1 MVKKYL
7 CCFICIVFSI
17 CCFSQKIKTVD
28 GEYTYVVPENVN
40 LDKAKYIAL
49 ERLKIQLIEEE
60 FGATV
65 SQSNSTLVK
74 NNNGKSDVDFVLIG
88 GSEVNGEWIET
99 IGTPRYNIYYENN
112 MLVVSVK
119 AKGRIREIISTA
131 VDVKSLVLRNG
142 IEDRF
147 ESDTFKSGDDLYI
160 SFQSPTNGYLVVYL
174 VDTEQRAFCL
184 LPYQNLNEGSFN
196 VEANKRYV
204 LFSTQTASSELK
216 PYVDEYTMTCTHDQE
231 INQLYVIFST
241 SPFVKAID
249 DKLEKELPREL
260 SNEDFQKWLA
270 KYRTRDTNM
279 VVKKTTITIRK

>member
-74 NNNGKSDVDFVLIG
+74 NNNGKSDVDFVSIG

-184 LPYQNLNEGSFN
+184 LPYQNMKEGFFN
-196 VEANKRYV
+196 VEANKRYI
-204 LFSTQTASSELK
+204 LFSTQTAASELK

>member
-28 GEYTYVVPENVN
+28 GEYTYIVPENVN

-60 FGATV
+60 FGSTV

-74 NNNGKSDVDFVLIG
+74 NSNGKSDVDFVSIG

-99 IGTPRYNIYYENN
+99 IGTPRYNIYYEKD

-119 AKGRIREIISTA
+119 ARIREIISTA

-174 VDTEQRAFCL
+174 VDTDQRAFCL
-184 LPYQNLNEGSFN
+184 LPYQNMKEGSFN

>member
-1 MVKKYL
+1 M
-7 CCFICIVFSI
+7 IFSI
-17 CCFSQKIKTVD
+17 CCFAQKIKTVD
-28 GEYTYVVPENVN
+28 GEYTYVVPENIN
-40 LDKAKYIAL
+40 LDKAKHIAL

-74 NNNGKSDVDFVLIG
+74 NSNGESDVDFVSIG
-88 GSEVNGEWIET
+88 GSEVKGEWIET
-99 IGTPRYNIYYENN
+99 IGTPRYDIYYEKN

-184 LPYQNLNEGSFN
+184 LPYQNMKEGSFN

-216 PYVDEYTMTCTHDQE
+216 PYVDEYTMTCSHGQE
-231 INQLYVIFST
+231 INQLYVIFSS

-270 KYRTRDTNM
+270 KYRIRDTNM

>member
-60 FGATV
+60 FGSTV

-74 NNNGKSDVDFVLIG
+74 NNNGKSDVDFVSIG

-99 IGTPRYNIYYENN
+99 IGTPRYNIYYEKE

-184 LPYQNLNEGSFN
+184 LPYQNMKEGSFN

-204 LFSTQTASSELK
+204 LFSTQTAASELK

>member
-17 CCFSQKIKTVD
+17 CCFAQKIKTVD

-74 NNNGKSDVDFVLIG
+74 NSNGKSDVDFVSIG

-99 IGTPRYNIYYENN
+99 IGTPRYNIYYEKD

-184 LPYQNLNEGSFN
+184 LPYQNMKEGFFN

-204 LFSTQTASSELK
+204 LFSTQTATSELK

-249 DKLEKELPREL
+249 NKFEKELPREL

-270 KYRTRDTNM
+270 KYRIRDTNM

>member
-74 NNNGKSDVDFVLIG
+74 NNNGKSDVDFVSIG

-99 IGTPRYNIYYENN
+99 IGTPRYNIYYEKD

-184 LPYQNLNEGSFN
+184 LPYQNMKEGFFN

-204 LFSTQTASSELK
+204 LFSTQTAASELK

-279 VVKKTTITIRK
+279 VVKKKTITIRK

>member
-60 FGATV
+60 FGSTV

-74 NNNGKSDVDFVLIG
+74 NSNGKSDVDFVSIG

-99 IGTPRYNIYYENN
+99 IGTPRYNIYYEKE

-184 LPYQNLNEGSFN
+184 LPYQNMKEGFFN

-279 VVKKTTITIRK
+279 VVKKKTITIRK

>member
-17 CCFSQKIKTVD
+17 CCFSQTIKTVD

-74 NNNGKSDVDFVLIG
+74 NSNGKSDVDFVSIG

-99 IGTPRYNIYYENN
+99 IGTPRYNIYYEKD
-112 MLVVSVK
+112 MLIVSVK

-184 LPYQNLNEGSFN
+184 LPYQNMKEGFFN

-204 LFSTQTASSELK
+204 LFSTQTAASELK

>member
-74 NNNGKSDVDFVLIG
+74 NSNGKSDVDFVSIG

-99 IGTPRYNIYYENN
+99 IGTPRYNINYEKD

-184 LPYQNLNEGSFN
+184 LPYQNMKEGFFN

-204 LFSTQTASSELK
+204 LFSAQTAASEIK

>member
-65 SQSNSTLVK
+65 LQSNSTLVK
-74 NNNGKSDVDFVLIG
+74 NNNGKSDVDFVSIG

-99 IGTPRYNIYYENN
+99 IGTPRYDIYYEKD

-184 LPYQNLNEGSFN
+184 LPYQNMKEGFFN

-204 LFSTQTASSELK
+204 LFSTQTAASELK

-279 VVKKTTITIRK
+279 VVKKKTITIRK

>member
-65 SQSNSTLVK
+65 SQSNSTLII

-99 IGTPRYNIYYENN
+99 IGTPRYNIYYEKD
-112 MLVVSVK
+112 MLIVSVK

-184 LPYQNLNEGSFN
+184 LPYQNMKEGSFN

-204 LFSTQTASSELK
+204 LFSTQTAASELK

-231 INQLYVIFST
+231 INQLFVIFST

>member
-74 NNNGKSDVDFVLIG
+74 NNNGKSDVDFVSIG

-184 LPYQNLNEGSFN
+184 LPYQNMKEGSFN

-204 LFSTQTASSELK
+204 LFSTQTAASELK

>member
-60 FGATV
+60 FGSTI

-74 NNNGKSDVDFVLIG
+74 NSNGKSDVDFVSIG

-99 IGTPRYNIYYENN
+99 IGTPRYNIYYEKE

-174 VDTEQRAFCL
+174 VDTDQRAFCL
-184 LPYQNLNEGSFN
+184 LPYQNMKEGSFN

>member
-65 SQSNSTLVK
+65 LQSNSTLVK
-74 NNNGKSDVDFVLIG
+74 NNNGKSDVDFVSIG

-99 IGTPRYNIYYENN
+99 IGTPRYDIYYEKD

-147 ESDTFKSGDDLYI
+147 ESDTFKIGDDLYI

-184 LPYQNLNEGSFN
+184 LPYQNMKEGFFN

-204 LFSTQTASSELK
+204 LFSTQTAASELK

-279 VVKKTTITIRK
+279 VVKKKTITIRK

>member
-17 CCFSQKIKTVD
+17 CCFSQTIKTVD

-65 SQSNSTLVK
+65 SQSNSTLIK

-99 IGTPRYNIYYENN
+99 IGTPRYNIYYEKD
-112 MLVVSVK
+112 MLIASVK

-184 LPYQNLNEGSFN
+184 LPYQNMKEGFFN

-204 LFSTQTASSELK
+204 LFSTQTAASELK

>member
-60 FGATV
+60 FGSTV
-65 SQSNSTLVK
+65 SQLNSTLVK
-74 NNNGKSDVDFVLIG
+74 NSNGKSDVDFVSIG

-99 IGTPRYNIYYENN
+99 IGTPRYNIYYEKE

-184 LPYQNLNEGSFN
+184 LPYQNMKEGSFN

-204 LFSTQTASSELK
+204 LFSTQTATSELK

>member
-60 FGATV
+60 FGSTV

-74 NNNGKSDVDFVLIG
+74 NNNGKSDVDFVSIG

-184 LPYQNLNEGSFN
+184 LPYQNMKEGSFN

-204 LFSTQTASSELK
+204 LFSTQTAASELK
-216 PYVDEYTMTCTHDQE
+216 PYVDEYTITCTHDQE

>member
-184 LPYQNLNEGSFN
+184 LPYQNMNEGSFN
-196 VEANKRYV
+196 VKANKRYV

>member
-65 SQSNSTLVK
+65 SQSNSTLII

-99 IGTPRYNIYYENN
+99 IGTPRYNIYYEKD
-112 MLVVSVK
+112 MLIVSVK

-184 LPYQNLNEGSFN
+184 LPYQNMKEGFFN

-204 LFSTQTASSELK
+204 LFSTQTAASELK

>member
-28 GEYTYVVPENVN
+28 GEYTYIVPENVN

-60 FGATV
+60 FGSTV

-74 NNNGKSDVDFVLIG
+74 NSNGKSDVDFVSIG

-99 IGTPRYNIYYENN
+99 IGTPRYNIYYEKD

-174 VDTEQRAFCL
+174 VDTDQRAFCL
-184 LPYQNLNEGSFN
+184 LPYQNMKEGSFN

>member
-1 MVKKYL
+1 M
-7 CCFICIVFSI
+7 IFSI
-17 CCFSQKIKTVD
+17 CCFAQKIKTVD
-28 GEYTYVVPENVN
+28 GEYTYVVPENIN
-40 LDKAKYIAL
+40 LDKAKHIAL

-74 NNNGKSDVDFVLIG
+74 NSNGESDVDFVSIG
-88 GSEVNGEWIET
+88 GSEVKGEWIET
-99 IGTPRYNIYYENN
+99 IGTPRYDIYYEKD

-160 SFQSPTNGYLVVYL
+160 SFQSPTNGYLVIYL

-184 LPYQNLNEGSFN
+184 LPYQNMKEGSFN

-204 LFSTQTASSELK
+204 LFSAQNASSELK

-231 INQLYVIFST
+231 INQLYVVFST

-249 DKLEKELPREL
+249 DKLEKEFPREL
-260 SNEDFQKWLA
+260 SNEEFQKWLA

-279 VVKKTTITIRK
+279 VVKKSTITIRK

>member
-1 MVKKYL
+1 MVRKSL
-7 CCFICIVFSI
+7 CSFICIIFSI
-17 CCFSQKIKTVD
+17 CCFAQKIKTVD
-28 GEYTYVVPENVN
+28 GEYTYIVPENIN
-40 LDKAKYIAL
+40 LDKAKHIAL

-60 FGATV
+60 FGTTV
-65 SQSNSTLVK
+65 SQANSTLVK
-74 NNNGKSDVDFVLIG
+74 NSNGKSDIDFISIG
-88 GSEVNGEWIET
+88 GSEVKGEWIET
-99 IGTPRYNIYYENN
+99 IGTPRYDIYYEKN
-112 MLVVSVK
+112 MLVVSVR
-119 AKGRIREIISTA
+119 AKGRIREITSTA

-174 VDTEQRAFCL
+174 VDSEQRAFCL
-184 LPYQNLNEGSFN
+184 LPYQNMKEGFFN

-204 LFSTQTASSELK
+204 LFSTQTASSELR

-241 SPFVKAID
+241 SPFVKAVD
-249 DKLEKELPREL
+249 DKLETELPREL

>member
-17 CCFSQKIKTVD
+17 CCFSQTIKTVD

-65 SQSNSTLVK
+65 SQSNSTLIK

-99 IGTPRYNIYYENN
+99 IGTPRYNIYYEKD
-112 MLVVSVK
+112 MLIVSVK

-184 LPYQNLNEGSFN
+184 LPYQNMKEGFFN

-204 LFSTQTASSELK
+204 LFSTQTAAFELK

>member
-74 NNNGKSDVDFVLIG
+74 NNNGKSNVDFVSIG

-184 LPYQNLNEGSFN
+184 LPYQNMKEEFFN

-204 LFSTQTASSELK
+204 LFSTQTAASEIK

>member
-7 CCFICIVFSI
+7 CCFICIAFSI

-184 LPYQNLNEGSFN
+184 LPYQNMNEGFFN

>member
-60 FGATV
+60 FGSTV

-74 NNNGKSDVDFVLIG
+74 NSNGKSDVDFVSIG

-99 IGTPRYNIYYENN
+99 IGTPRYNIYYEKE

-174 VDTEQRAFCL
+174 VDTDQRAFCL
-184 LPYQNLNEGSFN
+184 LPYQNMKEGSFN

-204 LFSTQTASSELK
+204 LFSTQTAASEIK

>member
-74 NNNGKSDVDFVLIG
+74 NNNGKSDVDFVSIG

-99 IGTPRYNIYYENN
+99 IGTPRYNIYYEKE

-184 LPYQNLNEGSFN
+184 LPYQNMKEGSFN

-216 PYVDEYTMTCTHDQE
+216 PYVDEYTMTSTHDQE

-270 KYRTRDTNM
+270 KYRIRDTNM

>member
-60 FGATV
+60 FGSTV

-74 NNNGKSDVDFVLIG
+74 NSNGKSDVDFVSIG

-174 VDTEQRAFCL
+174 VDTDQRAFCL
-184 LPYQNLNEGSFN
+184 LPYQNMKEGSFN

>member
-1 MVKKYL
+1 M
-7 CCFICIVFSI
+7 
-17 CCFSQKIKTVD
+17 D
-28 GEYTYVVPENVN
+28 GEYTYVVPENIN
-40 LDKAKYIAL
+40 LDKAKHIAL

-74 NNNGKSDVDFVLIG
+74 NSNGESDVDFVSIG
-88 GSEVNGEWIET
+88 GSEVKGEWIET
-99 IGTPRYNIYYENN
+99 IGTPRYDIYYEKN
-112 MLVVSVK
+112 MLVVSEK
-119 AKGRIREIISTA
+119 AKGQIREIISTA

-184 LPYQNLNEGSFN
+184 LPYQNMKEGSFN

-216 PYVDEYTMTCTHDQE
+216 PYVDEYTMTCSHGQE
-231 INQLYVIFST
+231 INQLYVIFSS

-270 KYRTRDTNM
+270 KYRIRDTNM

>member
-74 NNNGKSDVDFVLIG
+74 NNNGKSDVDFVSIG

-99 IGTPRYNIYYENN
+99 IGTPRYNIYYEKE

-184 LPYQNLNEGSFN
+184 LPYQNMKEGSFN

-216 PYVDEYTMTCTHDQE
+216 PYVDEYTMTCSHGQE
-231 INQLYVIFST
+231 INQLYVIFSS

-270 KYRTRDTNM
+270 KYRIRDTNM

>member
-60 FGATV
+60 FGSTV

-74 NNNGKSDVDFVLIG
+74 NNNGKSDVDFVSIG
-88 GSEVNGEWIET
+88 GSEVNGEWMET

-184 LPYQNLNEGSFN
+184 LPYQNMKEGSFN

-204 LFSTQTASSELK
+204 LFSTQTAASELK
-216 PYVDEYTMTCTHDQE
+216 PYVDEYTITCTHDQE

>member
-74 NNNGKSDVDFVLIG
+74 NSNGKSDVDFVSIG

-99 IGTPRYNIYYENN
+99 IGTPKYNIYYEKE

-184 LPYQNLNEGSFN
+184 LPYQNMKEGFFN

-204 LFSTQTASSELK
+204 LFSTQTAASELK

>member
-28 GEYTYVVPENVN
+28 GEYTYIVPENVN

-60 FGATV
+60 FGSTV

-74 NNNGKSDVDFVLIG
+74 NSNGKSDVDFVSIG

-99 IGTPRYNIYYENN
+99 IGTPRYNIYYEKE

-184 LPYQNLNEGSFN
+184 LPYQNMKEGSFN

-204 LFSTQTASSELK
+204 LFSTQTAASELK

>member
-7 CCFICIVFSI
+7 CCFICIFFSI

-74 NNNGKSDVDFVLIG
+74 NSNGKSDVDFVSIG

-184 LPYQNLNEGSFN
+184 LPYQNMKEGSFN

-204 LFSTQTASSELK
+204 LFSTQTAASELK
-216 PYVDEYTMTCTHDQE
+216 PYVDEYTMTSTHDQE

>member
-60 FGATV
+60 FGVTV

-74 NNNGKSDVDFVLIG
+74 NSNGKSDVDFVSIG

-99 IGTPRYNIYYENN
+99 IGTPRYNIYYEKD

-174 VDTEQRAFCL
+174 VDTDQRAFCL
-184 LPYQNLNEGSFN
+184 LPYQNMKEGSFN

>member
-60 FGATV
+60 FGSTV

-74 NNNGKSDVDFVLIG
+74 NSNGKSDVDFVSIG

-99 IGTPRYNIYYENN
+99 IGTPKYNIYYEKE

-184 LPYQNLNEGSFN
+184 LPYQNMKEGSFN
-196 VEANKRYV
+196 IEANKRYV
-204 LFSTQTASSELK
+204 LFSTQTASSEIK

-279 VVKKTTITIRK
+279 VVKKETITIRK

>member
-17 CCFSQKIKTVD
+17 CCFSQTIKTVD

-65 SQSNSTLVK
+65 SQSNSTLIK
-74 NNNGKSDVDFVLIG
+74 NNNGKSDVDFVSIG

-99 IGTPRYNIYYENN
+99 IGTPRYNIYYEKA
-112 MLVVSVK
+112 MLIVSVK

-184 LPYQNLNEGSFN
+184 LPYQNMKEGFFN

-204 LFSTQTASSELK
+204 LFSTQTAASELK
-216 PYVDEYTMTCTHDQE
+216 PYVDEYTMTSTHDQE